1 MQSDWHR
8 YNLKRRVASLP
19 PLPSETFAE
28 KVLANKASAAA
39 TAAKASYERP
49 CQPCGKTYYSENA
62 FVQHLGSGRHRAAVA
77 RMQREG
83 GEVQTEDGGSVMSS
97 TLLLGSDKA
106 STVGVDDEA
115 EEEFERVVGEMNDVG
130 LEDADP
136 ISRRPTRPHRSS
148 ASQNGRPDHPL
159 TPTAK
164 RTLSGSTNGTAD
176 GEMSKADA
184 LRRCLFCTHR
194 AETLEAN
201 IDHMARSHGMF
212 IPERPYL
219 VDLEGLILH
228 LSRKVH
234 DDYRCLYCGRLKWSE
249 DGIKTHMR
257 DSGHCKIAYDTEEQQ
272 LELGDFYDFRST
284 YSDVDYDEQWED
296 DGDEEMLEPDAA
308 IGGGVK
314 LGAKREASTTIENGQ
329 GLLDADSQE
338 EDWETDSTVSEVPT
352 DELGKVYYDSD
363 HQERYSRLK
372 KSRHHSHG
380 NGEKRRHR
388 SADGFHSH
396 AHDAAL
402 PNAVYH
408 DDFELH
414 LPSGRAAGHRSL
426 NKYYRQNLRNY
437 PSVAEREKEAQ
448 KLIAAAADSNGGSDE
463 DMVDLGDGATTPT
476 MATAETGA
484 RGRTR
489 GRELISRANGGLGML
504 AVSAVKKRQV
514 KAVER
519 REATK
524 SYREEA
530 RFRAK
535 VDKIGNQQKHFRD
548 PLLQ

>member
-39 TAAKASYERP
+39 TAAKASYERL
-49 CQPCGKTYYSENA
+49 CLPCGKTYYSENA
-62 FVQHLGSGRHRAAVA
+62 FVQHLGSGRHRAAVVK
-77 RMQREG
+77 MQRESG
-83 GEVQTEDGGSVMSS
+83 DTGMEDGGSVMSS
-97 TLLLGSDKA
+97 TLLLGSEKA

-115 EEEFERVVGEMNDVG
+115 EEEFERVVDGMNEVG
-130 LEDADP
+130 LENGNP
-136 ISRRPTRPHRSS
+136 ISRRPNRPRHSS
-148 ASQNGRPDHPL
+148 ASKDGRPGHPL
-159 TPTAK
+159 SPTAT
-164 RTLSGSTNGTAD
+164 RTMSSSTNGTAD

-201 IDHMARSHGMF
+201 IEHMARSHGMF

-219 VDLEGLILH
+219 VDLEGLILR

-234 DDYRCLYCGRLKWSE
+234 DEYQCLYCGRLKWSE

-284 YSDVDYDEQWED
+284 YSDVDDDEEWED
-296 DGDEEMLEPDAA
+296 DEDDDMLEPGAA
-308 IGGGVK
+308 KGGGVK
-314 LGAKREASTTIENGQ
+314 LGAKREISTTAQNGED
-329 GLLDADSQE
+329 LPDADSQE

-352 DELGKVYYDSD
+352 DELGKVYYDSK

-372 KSRHHSHG
+372 KSRHHSLG
-380 NGEKRRHR
+380 SGEKRRHR
-388 SADGFHSH
+388 IADGFHSH

-402 PNAVYH
+402 PNAVYY

-414 LPSGRAAGHRSL
+414 LPSGRTAGHRSL

-437 PSVAEREKEAQ
+437 PSAVEMEKEQQ
-448 KLIAAAADSNGGSDE
+448 KLIAAAAVGNDSDE
-463 DMVDLGDGATTPT
+463 EMVDVDGPATPTTPT
-476 MATAETGA
+476 GEGSE
-484 RGRTR
+484 RGRAG

-504 AVSAVKKRQV
+504 AVSAEKRRQV
-514 KAVER
+514 KAVEQ
-519 REATK
+519 RETK
-524 SYREEA
+524 RSQREEA
-530 RFRAK
+530 KFRAK
-535 VDKIGNQQKHFRD
+535 VNKTGNQQKHFRD